1 MKEATRAGLAVVL
14 ALAVFY
20 MLLLVMKW
28 HLLVA
33 VVIAVLIY
41 FAVYMLTKPVL
52 KIGSV
57 QVDNL
62 RGGEDLHQMMSD
74 AHQDMQVIYN
84 ASQMVRDEAIKQKA
98 VKLHALGNRI
108 LTYLGNNPERIPRA
122 RRFFTYY
129 LDTGANILTK
139 YMNLVASNPESA
151 QVQGLA
157 PGTARAMDALH
168 DAFVSQFNKL
178 MQNEILDV
186 EVDIELLEKT
196 LKLEG
201 LG

>member
-14 ALAVFY
+14 ALAAFY

-98 VKLHALGNRI
+98 VKLHALGNPI

-157 PGTARAMDALH
+157 SLI
-168 DAFVSQFNKL
+168 S
-178 MQNEILDV
+178 
-186 EVDIELLEKT
+186 
-196 LKLEG
+196 
-201 LG
+201 

>member
-14 ALAVFY
+14 ALAAFY

-33 VVIAVLIY
+33 VVIAVLIN